1 MKRKILI
8 GVFLLAL
15 FSNAC
20 KKDFLRKT
28 PNEDLTIEDVFK
40 QRQYAEAWLSNVYY
54 FLPEEI
60 NFVDPWGRNA
70 FVSSTDEM
78 KVPWPEKYTNLM
90 NSGAWNASD
99 EGVPT
104 NIWNSNYDGIRK
116 ANIFLANVDKVPMDE
131 TERNKW
137 KAEATFL
144 RAFFYF
150 CIIRTHGAVPLITE
164 VIPTDADFSKYQRNP
179 LKECV
184 DFVVGE
190 CDKAVPFLDA
200 RITEDRNYG
209 KITKTAALALK
220 ARILLYAASPLWNGD
235 QDFASV
241 RNKDGVALFPTQY
254 DATLWKKAADAAKA
268 CIDQAEGVGMGL
280 YRSPD
285 NDPVKNY
292 QGTFIQRWN
301 KEIILARN
309 WAGVSMQDI
318 DRCTFPNGMGGWS
331 GYSPTQEIVDDYE
344 MKTGVAPITGYNN
357 DGSPV
362 VNPASGYVEAGY
374 AAAGD
379 PKGYYL
385 RGTRNMY
392 VNREPRFYASINYN
406 GSFWAGRKIEFFDA
420 GLDSRRKGGRDHAIC
435 GYLMKK
441 FSDSTVVITQG
452 KFVAKS
458 WTYFRL
464 GEQYL
469 NYAEALNEDQGP
481 VADVYKYVNLIR
493 DRSGLPG
500 LPAGLSKDQMR
511 EKIHHERRIELAF
524 ETHRFFDTHRW
535 KTAQDIDNREIHGMN
550 VAAGLSLSDDQFY
563 KRTVIE
569 KRVFVAPKHYW
580 FPIPQGEINKNPKLV
595 QNRGW

>member
-1 MKRKILI
+1 M
-8 GVFLLAL
+8 FLLAL
-15 FSNAC
+15 VTNAC
-20 KKDFLRKT
+20 KKGFLDKT
-28 PNEDLTIEDVFK
+28 PNEDLTIDDVFK

-60 NFVDPWGRNA
+60 NFVDPWGRNP

-99 EGVPT
+99 DGVPT

-116 ANIFLANVDKVPMDE
+116 ANIFLANIDKVPMDD
-131 TERNKW
+131 TEKKKW

-150 CIIRTHGAVPLITE
+150 SIIRTHGPVPIITD
-164 VIPTDADFSKYQRNP
+164 VISADADFSKYKRTP
-179 LKECV
+179 LTDCIN
-184 DFVVGE
+184 FVVSE
-190 CDKAVPFLDA
+190 CDKALPFLDA
-200 RITEDRNYG
+200 NITEDRNYG
-209 KITKTAALALK
+209 KVTKSAALALK
-220 ARILLYAASPLWNGD
+220 ARMLLYAASPLWNGD
-235 QDFASV
+235 PDFASV
-241 RNKDGVALFPTQY
+241 KDKDGVSLFPTQY
-254 DATLWKKAADAAKA
+254 DATLWKKAWTAAKD
-268 CIDQAEGVGMGL
+268 CIDQSEAAGYGL

-292 QGTFIQRWN
+292 QGLFLERWN

-309 WAGVSMQDI
+309 WPGTQPDL

-331 GYSPTQEIVDDYE
+331 GYSPTQEMVDAYE
-344 MKTGVAPITGYNN
+344 MKDGSTPITGYNG
-357 DGSPV
+357 DGSPII
-362 VNPASGYVEAGY
+362 NPSSGYVEAGY
-374 AAAGD
+374 SDAADA
-379 PKGYYL
+379 KGYYL
-385 RGTRNMY
+385 KGTRNMY

-406 GSFWAGRKIEFFDA
+406 GSEWAGRRIEFYDS
-420 GLDSRRKGGRDHAIC
+420 GLDSRRNGGRDHAIC

-441 FSDSTVVITQG
+441 FSDSTVVITEG
-452 KFVAKS
+452 KFVTKS
-458 WTYFRL
+458 WTFFRL

-481 VADVYKYVNLIR
+481 VGDVYKYVNLIR
-493 DRSGLPG
+493 DRAGLPG
-500 LPAGLSKDQMR
+500 LPTGLNKDQMR

-524 ETHRFFDTHRW
+524 ETHRFFDTRRW
-535 KTAQDIDNREIHGMN
+535 KIAEITDNKEIHGMN
-550 VAAGLSLSDDQFY
+550 VAVGTSFTDDAFY

-580 FPIPQGEINKNPKLV
+580 FPIPHGELSKNPNLV
-595 QNRGW
+595 QNKGW

>member
-1 MKRKILI
+1 MKRKILV
-8 GVFLLAL
+8 GMFLLAL
-15 FSNAC
+15 LSSAC
-20 KKDFLRKT
+20 KKDFLNKT
-28 PNEDLTIEDVFK
+28 PNEDLSIDDVFA

-60 NFVDPWGRNA
+60 NFVDPWGRNP

-116 ANIFLANVDKVPMDE
+116 ANIFLANIDKVPMDE
-131 TERNKW
+131 TEKSKW
-137 KAEATFL
+137 RAEATFL

-150 CIIRTHGAVPLITE
+150 SMIRTHGPVPLVTE
-164 VIPTDADFSKYQRNP
+164 VITADADFSKYKRNT

-184 DFVVGE
+184 DFVVSE
-190 CDKAVPFLDA
+190 CDNALPFLDA

-209 KITKTAALALK
+209 KITKPAALALK
-220 ARILLYAASPLWNGD
+220 SRILLYAASPLWNGD
-235 QDFASV
+235 PDFTSV
-241 RNKDGVALFPTQY
+241 RDKDGVALFPAHN
-254 DATLWKKAADAAKA
+254 DPTLWTKAWEAAKA
-268 CIDQAEGVGMGL
+268 CIDQAEGAGFGL
-280 YRSPD
+280 YKSAS

-292 QGTFIQRWN
+292 QELFLQRWN
-301 KEIILARN
+301 KEIFLARN
-309 WAGVSMQDI
+309 WTGAMQDM

-344 MKTGVAPITGYNN
+344 MKTGIAPITGYNA
-357 DGSPV
+357 DGSPKI
-362 VNPASGYVEAGY
+362 NPAAGY
-374 AAAGD
+374 LEGGYSAAAD
-379 PKGYYL
+379 PKGYYVA
-385 RGTRNMY
+385 GTRNMY

-406 GSFWAGRKIEFFDA
+406 GSDWAGRRIEFYDA
-420 GLDSRRKGGRDHAIC
+420 GRDSRRNGGRDHAIC

-441 FSDSTVVITQG
+441 FSDPTVVITQN
-452 KFVAKS
+452 KFVVKS

-481 VADVYKYVNLIR
+481 VPDVYKYVNMIR

-500 LPAGLSKDQMR
+500 LNAGLSKDQMR
-511 EKIHHERRIELAF
+511 EKIRHERRIELAF
-524 ETHRFFDTHRW
+524 ETHRFFDTRRW
-535 KTAQDIDNREIHGMN
+535 KIAQSIDNKEIHGMN
-550 VAAGLSLSDDQFY
+550 VAAGNSFTDDEFY

-569 KRVFVAPKHYW
+569 KRLFVSPKHYW
-580 FPIPQGEINKNPKLV
+580 FPIPQGELSKNRNLV
-595 QNRGW
+595 QNKGW

>member
-1 MKRKILI
+1 MIL
-8 GVFLLAL
+8 LLAVA
-15 FSNAC
+15 SSC
-20 KKDFLRKT
+20 KKGFLDKT
-28 PNEDLTIEDVFK
+28 PNEDLTIDDVFS

-54 FLPEEI
+54 FMPEEI
-60 NFVDPWGRNA
+60 NFVDPWGRNP

-131 TERNKW
+131 PTRKHW
-137 KAEATFL
+137 IAEATFL

-150 CIIRTHGAVPLITE
+150 SIVRTHGPVPLITE
-164 VIPTDADFSKYQRNP
+164 VVSADADFSRFKRAP
-179 LKECV
+179 LRECV
-184 DFVVGE
+184 DFIVSE
-190 CDKAVPFLDA
+190 CDKVIAVLEA
-200 RITEDRNYG
+200 KVGEERNYG
-209 KITKTAALALK
+209 KITKAAALALK

-235 QDFASV
+235 PDYTSV
-241 RNKDGVALFPTQY
+241 KDKDGVALFPAQY
-254 DATLWKKAADAAKA
+254 DATLWAKAAQAAKD
-268 CIDQAEGVGMGL
+268 CIDQCEAAGYGL

-292 QGTFIQRWN
+292 QGLFLQRWN
-301 KEIILARN
+301 REILMARN
-309 WAGVSMQDI
+309 WAGVQPDM

-331 GYSPTQEIVDDYE
+331 GYSPTQEMVDDYE
-344 MKTGVAPITGYNN
+344 MKTGVAPITGYNP

-362 VNPASGYVEAGY
+362 INPASGYVETGY
-374 AAAGD
+374 AAADDANGN
-379 PKGYYL
+379 YL
-385 RGTRNMY
+385 SGTRNMY
-392 VNREPRFYASINYN
+392 VNREPRFYASINFN
-406 GSFWAGRKIEFFDA
+406 GAFWAGRRIEFYDA
-420 GLDSRRKGGRDHAIC
+420 GRDSRRNGGRDHAIC

-441 FSDSTVVITQG
+441 FSDSTVIITQG
-452 KFVAKS
+452 RFVTKS

-500 LPAGLSKDQMR
+500 LPAGLSKEQMR
-511 EKIHHERRIELAF
+511 EKIRHERRIELAF
-524 ETHRFFDTHRW
+524 ETHRFFDTRRW
-535 KTAQDIDNREIHGMN
+535 KIAQVTDNKEVHGMN
-550 VAAGLSLSDDQFY
+550 VAAGTSLTDDQFY

-569 KRVFVAPKHYW
+569 KRVFISPKHYW
-580 FPIPQGEINKNPKLV
+580 FPVPQGELSKNPNLV
-595 QNRGW
+595 QNKGW